1 MFIVI
6 LLLNYEYITVCTLS
20 QSLPVFNGLIF
31 ILSTCI
37 SHNLSEHLQE
47 GAFNALSDTVKEFLE
62 NLSSVRVVD
71 VRHEQIIVSYNIHN
85 IHKGLTRRQSL
96 IGRSS
101 RVKRNESL
109 KPKISASGSR

>member
-1 MFIVI
+1 MYTISI
-6 LLLNYEYITVCTLS
+6 IT
-20 QSLPVFNGLIF
+20 SLQWVNIHTFYMHFTIY
-31 ILSTCI
+31 

-85 IHKGLTRRQSL
+85 NLLYPKG
-96 IGRSS
+96 
-101 RVKRNESL
+101 
-109 KPKISASGSR
+109 